1 MIGHAQADGLAL
13 GMQQAPRQFLGAFQ
27 DEGITARRGGLQ
39 QAILAVVHPR
49 IGGDLGQVAAHQ
61 CEMMALID
69 AADAADSI
77 QQGSIAGNAGQRV
90 GGVGGQRDEAATAGD
105 LGRLLDQAR
114 LWMFGVN
121 MK

>member
-1 MIGHAQADGLAL
+1 
-13 GMQQAPRQFLGAFQ
+13 
-27 DEGITARRGGLQ
+27 
-39 QAILAVVHPR
+39 
-49 IGGDLGQVAAHQ
+49 
-61 CEMMALID
+61 MMALID